1 MTTTWRFEDGEDDEQ
16 FEEDVRAYLPAVL
29 PALQRALVEILDNPL
44 ANPCAVVRGQVVF
57 IKHLSPSLVSTEV
70 VPALLL
76 TYTALQ
82 RERLIRKLGLFR
94 AADVAPNG
102 ILSTDDEIYRA
113 LERVVD
119 TALRRAHHR
128 HDH

>member
-1 MTTTWRFEDGEDDEQ
+1 MTTTWRFEDGEANER
-16 FEEDVRAYLPAVL
+16 FEEDVRAYLPAVM
-29 PALQRALVEILDNPL
+29 PALQRALVEILENPL
-44 ANPCAVVRGQVVF
+44 ANPRAVVRGEVVF
-57 IKHLSPSLVSTEV
+57 IKHLNPSLFSSEV

-76 TYTALQ
+76 AYTALQ
-82 RERLIRKLGLFR
+82 RERLIRKLALCR

-119 TALRRAHHR
+119 VALRRAHHH